1 MPKTITTTIIT
12 TIPTTILTNIY
23 TTLATNIPI
32 TISTTIPK
40 TTNISITSFITTLPS
55 TIKTTI
61 STNSKILTTFLITKP
76 TNKIITTIPT
86 KIITN
91 IPLIKTS
98 NTTTNLITNISNT
111 IPTTKTNILT
121 TIPNNKNI
129 NNRNN
134 TYNLTTTSN
143 TISTN
148 ISYIIIT
155 TILNSSSTTKSIINS
170 TTNIIPNSFQTNTS
184 SISTTLS
191 EIIPTGIPTTNEK
204 TMFATIANIPTISQ
218 KNTSKTIP
226 FTISTKIQ
234 TTFPTIP
241 NANST
246 NVNNNIPPVIST
258 DLSNT
263 NIKPNDEYS
272 QNEIITKQKISSFQ
286 SSIIDELILP
296 TTNIETNVIS
306 TLLNITEKTDLIPI
320 INNEETLLII
330 IGLNLFKI
338 YESFFSFNIYFTPIR
353 NIIYSNTL
361 IFTII
366 ITYYTNIRSLK
377 ELKVNCTLAEINTDS
392 KYKYFCKVEADTYN
406 IKQIKILP
414 DFKFVSQ
421 ENIKLIGITPFAK
434 IYMDNVQLLDEKFDY
449 IDNSTIYILDNS
461 SYTKYDKNLFDIFG
475 SIKNPQ
481 PIFENKDLL
490 VMINV
495 ESDKKYYNEAECNI
509 TNITG
514 HNYTLFC
521 RSNETF
527 DGDLQSAL
535 SFINNGNIL
544 IINFAINNINNSSK
558 INIESKRINNRFYYK
573 NKVGD
578 NISTIIVTIVIIIA
592 IASIIGLILYLKIKK
607 TKSKCN
613 EESNTSQKCKFN
625 SIYEFENI

>member
-204 TMFATIANIPTISQ
+204 TMFATIANIPTIIHTISQ

-246 NVNNNIPPVIST
+246 NINNNIPPVIST

-514 HNYTLFC
+514 HNYTLM
-521 RSNETF
+521 
-527 DGDLQSAL
+527 
-535 SFINNGNIL
+535 
-544 IINFAINNINNSSK
+544 AI
-558 INIESKRINNRFYYK
+558 F
-573 NKVGD
+573 
-578 NISTIIVTIVIIIA
+578 
-592 IASIIGLILYLKIKK
+592 
-607 TKSKCN
+607 
-613 EESNTSQKCKFN
+613 
-625 SIYEFENI
+625 